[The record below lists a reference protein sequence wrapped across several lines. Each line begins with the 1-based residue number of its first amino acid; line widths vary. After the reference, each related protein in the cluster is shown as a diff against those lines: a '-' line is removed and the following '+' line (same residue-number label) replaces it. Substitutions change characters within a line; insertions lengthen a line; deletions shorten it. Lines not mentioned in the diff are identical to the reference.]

1 MNERNEELG
10 YSSHDQMIHELE
22 KYRVDLTK
30 YDYIKNVLSVNDIAK
45 MLAYV
50 APSKSRSYYA
60 RQIRGWAQRGLLMPH
75 SKHGVGATASRI
87 FSQDDIYRAR
97 LLSHLTMLGF
107 SPQIM
112 IYCVYALESIA
123 ERMTHEEVKQNF
135 KNHMEGKGR
144 IKKNAFDK
152 VRDHEKVFLI
162 ILIDANGDYI
172 RAYPCDEVNVLGYVD
187 VATTQII
194 NLSYLFGPIVS
205 LEQRESHST

>member
-10 YSSHDQMIHELE
+10 YSSHDQMIRELE
-22 KYRVDLTK
+22 RARIDLTK

-45 MLAYV
+45 TLAYV

-87 FSQDDIYRAR
+87 FSQDDVFRAR

-107 SPQIM
+107 TPQIM
-112 IYCVYALESIA
+112 IRCVYALEGVA
-123 ERMTHEEVKQNF
+123 ERMSHEEVNQNF
-135 KNHMEGKGR
+135 KSHMERKGR
-144 IKKNAFDK
+144 IRKNAFDK

-162 ILIDANGDYI
+162 VLIDANGYYI
-172 RAYPCDEVNVLGYVD
+172 RAYPCDEVDVLGD
-187 VATTQII
+187 FEVATTQLI